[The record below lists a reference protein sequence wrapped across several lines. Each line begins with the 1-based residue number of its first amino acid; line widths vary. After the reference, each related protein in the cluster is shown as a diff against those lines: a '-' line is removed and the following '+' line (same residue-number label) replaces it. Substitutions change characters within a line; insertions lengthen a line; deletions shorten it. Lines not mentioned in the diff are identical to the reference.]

1 MNTDLTFL
9 LEPASTLDT
18 LEAVLATARRGGL
31 RLRRLRLDPNG
42 NDDLVYIR
50 LSADEP
56 DLLDLFCTRLAN
68 IIGVHEIRSLP
79 VGPLYVPA

>member
-1 MNTDLTFL
+1 MNADLTFL

-42 NDDLVYIR
+42 KDDLVYLR
-50 LSADEP
+50 LSADDP
-56 DLLDLFCTRLAN
+56 DLLDLFDARLAN
-68 IIGVHEIRSLP
+68 IIGVHEIRTLP
-79 VGPLYVPA
+79 VGPIYVSS